1 MTGRL
6 LFVTRNP
13 LVTLLLVIAAVLVI
27 PLSCSIATGSRDV
40 DPHPSAPVPTT
51 VLPTCAMFCEV
62 GR

>member
-13 LVTLLLVIAAVLVI
+13 LVTLLLVVAAVLVV
-27 PLSCSIATGSRDV
+27 PLSCSIATGPRDA
-40 DPHPSAPVPTT
+40 DPRPAAPVPTT
-51 VLPTCAMFCEV
+51 VLPTCAMFCEA